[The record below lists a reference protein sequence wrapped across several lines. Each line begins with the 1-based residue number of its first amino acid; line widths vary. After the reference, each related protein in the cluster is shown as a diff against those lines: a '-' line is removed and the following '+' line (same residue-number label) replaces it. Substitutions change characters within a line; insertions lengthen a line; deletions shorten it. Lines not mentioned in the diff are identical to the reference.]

1 MIDTEPRATNGSG
14 GPLPSSND
22 PTPVAPR
29 STPLVRA
36 LKRLLPWGFVAVAA
50 FFVLRQLGQGTSLPE
65 GTPAPAFTAQTAS
78 GEMVRLADLRG
89 EIVILNFYATWC
101 PPCRAE
107 ARVLDRAHHSL
118 EGKGRVVGITLD
130 EGGLREVEAKS
141 RELGMSYA
149 IARPDPATVDAY
161 EVGSMPTTYVV
172 DREGNIVASFVGEV
186 SDDDLETA
194 IEAAE
199 GG

>member
-1 MIDTEPRATNGSG
+1 MIESERRATNGSG
-14 GPLPSSND
+14 DPLPTEPGS
-22 PTPVAPR
+22 AAR

-36 LKRLLPWGFVAVAA
+36 LRRLLPWVLVAIAA
-50 FFVLRQLGQGTSLPE
+50 VIVLRQLNQGAALDD
-65 GTPAPAFTAQTAS
+65 GTAAPAFAAQTAS
-78 GEMVRLADLRG
+78 GEWVRLAELRG
-89 EIVILNFYATWC
+89 EIVIVNFYATWC

-107 ARVLDRAHHSL
+107 ARVLDRAHQSL
-118 EGKGRVVGITLD
+118 QGKGRVVGITLD

-161 EVGSMPTTYVV
+161 GVTTMPTTYVL
-172 DREGNIVASFVGEV
+172 DREGKIVASFVGEV
-186 SDDDLETA
+186 SDSDLEVA
-194 IEAAE
+194 IAAAE

>member
-1 MIDTEPRATNGSG
+1 VIETEPRATNGSG
-14 GPLPSSND
+14 GPLPADSPSG
-22 PTPVAPR
+22 PR

-36 LKRLLPWGFVAVAA
+36 LRRLLPWVLVAIAA
-50 FFVLRQLGQGTSLPE
+50 VIVLRQFNQGAALDD
-65 GTPAPAFTAQTAS
+65 GTPAPSFSAQTAS
-78 GEMVRLADLRG
+78 GEWIRLADLRG

-161 EVGSMPTTYVV
+161 GVTTMPTTYVL
-172 DREGNIVASFVGEV
+172 DRQGKIVASFVGEV
-186 SDDDLETA
+186 SDGDLEVA
-194 IEAAE
+194 IAAAE